1 MTRTGSGAGQ
11 GPSVAVTATFAGGRR
26 LLALGAADTCQ
37 HQPGGQA
44 GGPHTTVSWGCWRHS
59 RLSHLGWVRPCL
71 IPSDRM
77 APDTSGVESEGPGEG
92 AADSRTDA
100 GGRVVSGSERGGSL
114 GRRTLL
120 GSGSPPFLPLFA
132 VTPSPR
138 GQARWVPGA
147 PPCGC
152 LTPTG
157 APGAW
162 RLDCRE
168 ELHAFCTGRQ
178 KAQRVTPSFS

>member
-1 MTRTGSGAGQ
+1 MQGRGQVSPSLPPLQVGAGSWLW
-11 GPSVAVTATFAGGRR
+11 GPRTPANTNQEGKPGVPIRLCPGGAGDILGCHIWAGCGRVSSPVTGWPLTPAGSRVRARGRGQQSAGQNAGG
-26 LLALGAADTCQ
+26 G
-37 HQPGGQA
+37 
-44 GGPHTTVSWGCWRHS
+44 
-59 RLSHLGWVRPCL
+59 
-71 IPSDRM
+71 
-77 APDTSGVESEGPGEG
+77 
-92 AADSRTDA
+92 
-100 GGRVVSGSERGGSL
+100 VVSGSERGGSL
-114 GRRTLL
+114 GRQTLL